1 MKKLLISLTIL
12 FSSLFFVNGAKA
24 LTTDNGYNYVYFNYD
39 YDFVR
44 SSVKSAYFNNIISD
58 IKTKFE
64 SSDYDKY
71 IIYFDD
77 NNYVHAMFGYSYIE
91 LQGYSSNSGNST
103 TFQFTTWEQRGILTY
118 SLSSGNLVSYTNY
131 VKVSGNEVYTNID
144 NLNSINVNTNTNI
157 SDLNPY
163 FVIYDSNCD
172 IKTHSWSSNFYL
184 FYDLN
189 KNTLIP
195 HDGNMPL
202 AKNNLISIDYDV
214 VNNTKVVNDKE
225 YILSKDL
232 TINYNVDDYTKYI
245 YLYKKQS
252 DDNWSTYN
260 FTTDNTSFTLNVT
273 ENTSYIARIVDKSTN
288 EEVYT
293 STMTVTGI
301 NYDEYINDNL
311 NITFTS
317 KNNIVN
323 DKVASVNLTIDYGVI
338 DNNKYIY
345 LYKKLDDSNW
355 TTVNLINNSYIDVLI
370 NKNNSIIA
378 QILDKSTYEVVKQ
391 STMTI
396 TNIDYDVNISFE
408 SETLKDDF
416 GNIYQTNVNIIFN
429 TLNRDLFYYE
439 YRTDNFILDNNEFWS
454 RLDDDKS
461 SIVVQNRDN
470 INIYARII
478 DKSTDEVVYMTTY
491 KITNIINKPNISFKT
506 FNNLSYENG
515 KNYISSID
523 LTIDYGLIDNS
534 KYIYQYKKENDENW
548 TTVNLFNSSYDIN
561 INENCNI
568 IARVINKEDESI
580 ITISSFTIVNI
591 EKIGESNLDNLN
603 DILNYVNQN
612 NNTSTV
618 FSSFNDVWNEFKK
631 NDKIYI
637 YLMLVV
643 STSIAI
649 LVIKSL
655 K

>member
-1 MKKLLISLTIL
+1 MKKIIITLTII
-12 FSSLFFVNGAKA
+12 FSSFLFINKTSA
-24 LTTDNGYNYVYFNYD
+24 LTTDDGYNYVYFNYD
-39 YDFVR
+39 YDFVS

-64 SSDYDKY
+64 SSAYDKY

-91 LQGYSSNSGNST
+91 LQGYSSDSGNST
-103 TFQFTTWEQRGILTY
+103 TFQFTTWEQRAVLTY
-118 SLSSGNLVSYTNY
+118 SLSSGNLLSYTDFN
-131 VKVSGNEVYTNID
+131 KVSSNTVYTNID
-144 NLNSINVNTNTNI
+144 NLYSINVNTNTNI

-163 FVIYDSNCD
+163 FAIYDSNCD
-172 IKTHSWSSNFYL
+172 IKTHSWSSRFYL

-189 KNTLIP
+189 KNALIQ
-195 HDGNMPL
+195 HDENMPL

-396 TNIDYDVNISFE
+396 TNIDYDLSIDFNTE
-408 SETLKDDF
+408 YLKDDF
-416 GNIYQTNVNIIFN
+416 GNIYQTNVDIIFN
-429 TLNRDLFYYE
+429 SSNRDLFYYE
-439 YRTDNFILDNNEFWS
+439 YRKDNFILDNKEFWS

-461 SIVVQNRDN
+461 NIVVQNRDN
-470 INIYARII
+470 IYLYARII
-478 DKSTDEVVYMTTY
+478 DKSNDETVYTTTY
-491 KITNIINKPNISFKT
+491 KITTVIDKPKISFKT
-506 FNNLSYENG
+506 FNNLSYKNG
-515 KNYISSID
+515 KNYITSVT
-523 LTIDYGLIDNS
+523 LTIDFGLIDNS
-534 KYIYQYKKENDENW
+534 KYVYQYKKLNDDYW
-548 TTVNLFNSSYDIN
+548 TTLNLFNNNTDIEITQNDSY
-561 INENCNI
+561 
-568 IARVINKEDESI
+568 IARVIELDSGEVVTSASI
-580 ITISSFTIVNI
+580 TITNIYEGSYLETTNDFISTISRYISSFFNLFSYFFNGLNPYIRNCVVALFTII
-591 EKIGESNLDNLN
+591 IMCAIIKNLR
-603 DILNYVNQN
+603 
-612 NNTSTV
+612 
-618 FSSFNDVWNEFKK
+618 K
-631 NDKIYI
+631 
-637 YLMLVV
+637 
-643 STSIAI
+643 
-649 LVIKSL
+649 
-655 K
+655 

>member
-1 MKKLLISLTIL
+1 MKKIIITLTIIFSGFL
-12 FSSLFFVNGAKA
+12 FIDKTSA

-39 YDFVR
+39 YNFVR

-131 VKVSGNEVYTNID
+131 VKVSGNAVYTNID

-172 IKTHSWSSNFYL
+172 IKTHSWSGNFYL

-396 TNIDYDVNISFE
+396 TNIDYDLSIDFNTE
-408 SETLKDDF
+408 YLKDDF
-416 GNIYQTNVNIIFN
+416 GNIYQTNVDIIFN
-429 TLNRDLFYYE
+429 SSNRDLFYYE

-461 SIVVQNRDN
+461 NIVVQNRDN
-470 INIYARII
+470 IYLYARII
-478 DKSTDEVVYMTTY
+478 DKSNDETVYTTTY
-491 KITNIINKPNISFKT
+491 KITTVIDKPKISLKT
-506 FNNLSYENG
+506 FNNLSYKNG
-515 KNYISSID
+515 KNYITSVT
-523 LTIDYGLIDNS
+523 LTIDFGLIDNS
-534 KYIYQYKKENDENW
+534 KYVYQYKKLNDDYW
-548 TTVNLFNSSYDIN
+548 TTLNLFNNNTDIEITKNDSY
-561 INENCNI
+561 
-568 IARVINKEDESI
+568 IARVIELDSGEVVTSASI
-580 ITISSFTIVNI
+580 TITNIYEGSYLETTNDFISTISRYISSFFNLFSYFFNGLNPYIRNCVVALFTII
-591 EKIGESNLDNLN
+591 IMCAIIKNLR
-603 DILNYVNQN
+603 
-612 NNTSTV
+612 
-618 FSSFNDVWNEFKK
+618 K
-631 NDKIYI
+631 
-637 YLMLVV
+637 
-643 STSIAI
+643 
-649 LVIKSL
+649 
-655 K
+655 

>member
-131 VKVSGNEVYTNID
+131 VKVSGNAVYTNID

-172 IKTHSWSSNFYL
+172 IKTHSWSDNFYL

-245 YLYKKQS
+245 YLYKKES
-252 DDNWSTYN
+252 DDTWSTYN
-260 FTTDNTSFTLNVT
+260 FTTNNTSFTLNVT

-288 EEVYT
+288 EDVYT
-293 STMTVTGI
+293 SSFTVTGI
-301 NYDEYINDNL
+301 NYDEYINDKL

-317 KNNIVN
+317 KNNLVN
-323 DKVASVNLTIDYGVI
+323 DKVASVTLTIDFGVI
-338 DNNKYIY
+338 DNDNYIY
-345 LYKKLDDSNW
+345 LYKKIDDENW
-355 TTVNLINNSYIDVLI
+355 TSVYLTKDSSIDLLI
-370 NKNNSIIA
+370 NKNNSIISR
-378 QILDKSTYEVVKQ
+378 ILDKSTYDVVKQ

-396 TNIDYDVNISFE
+396 SNIDYDVNISFE

-416 GNIYQTNVNIIFN
+416 GNIYQTNVNIVFN
-429 TLNRDLFYYE
+429 SLNRDLFYYE
-439 YRTDNFILDNNEFWS
+439 YRTDYYILNNQEFWT

-461 SIVVQNRDN
+461 NIIVQNRDN
-470 INIYARII
+470 INLYARIVN
-478 DKSTDEVVYMTTY
+478 KSTNEVIYTSNY
-491 KITNIINKPNISFKT
+491 KVIQNIDKPNITFKT
-506 FNNLSYENG
+506 FDNLEYKNG
-515 KNYISSID
+515 KNYITSVT
-523 LTIDYGLIDNS
+523 LTIDFGLIDND
-534 KYIYQYKKENDENW
+534 KYVYQYKKSKDSAW
-548 TTVNLFNSSYDIN
+548 TTLNLFNNNTDIE
-561 INENCNI
+561 ITENDTI
-568 IARVINKEDESI
+568 YARVLDYNTSDVVTSAT
-580 ITISSFTIVNI
+580 ITITKIDKENNLENI
-591 EKIGESNLDNLN
+591 ENIFD
-603 DILNYVNQN
+603 YVNKN

-618 FSSFNDVWNEFKK
+618 FGFFGEVWNAFKIDNK
-631 NDKIYI
+631 LYN
-637 YLMLVV
+637 YLMLVI
-643 STSIAI
+643 STSII
-649 LVIKSL
+649 LLVIKSM